1 MGQQSSVESKSPQRF
16 SVSSIQIE
24 APDPGDVPL
33 PPEFRIA
40 VYENLILQIEKT
52 GKFQHVYRSGD
63 KNAANVPDLVT
74 LHTRAR
80 AFTEGSQKKREVT
93 TVMGATSLTVN
104 VRITDHASQS
114 IVERDIK
121 GRVVLMGENLGAT
134 YDFSS
139 LPPSVLPG
147 NVFHSCDFASRAKL
161 PCLPCGRDASGVAKM
176 YSARKVLAR
185 YSTKISY
192 DFGSHYRRSGPKV
205 TCAGAL
211 CLANM
216 TYRRFS

>member
-1 MGQQSSVESKSPQRF
+1 LKDHSRAVNSVALPIVLFCAVFLVAGHLMGQQSSGEAKSLQKM
-16 SVSSIQIE
+16 SASSIQIE

-63 KNAANVPDLVT
+63 KNAANVSDLVT

-104 VRITDHASQS
+104 VRITDHVGQS
-114 IVERDIK
+114 IVDRDIK
-121 GRVVLMGENLGAT
+121 GKVVLMGENLGAT
-134 YDFSS
+134 YDFS
-139 LPPSVLPG
+139 
-147 NVFHSCDFASRAKL
+147 KK
-161 PCLPCGRDASGVAKM
+161 VAKIV
-176 YSARKVLAR
+176 RD
-185 YSTKISY
+185 T
-192 DFGSHYRRSGPKV
+192 F
-205 TCAGAL
+205 
-211 CLANM
+211 
-216 TYRRFS
+216 

>member
-1 MGQQSSVESKSPQRF
+1 MKDHSRAVNSVALPIVLSCAVFLMPGHLMGQQSSVESKSPQRF

-121 GRVVLMGENLGAT
+121 GRVVLMGETWARPT
-134 YDFSS
+134 ISPAS
-139 LPPSVLPG
+139 LP
-147 NVFHSCDFASRAKL
+147 ASYQGT
-161 PCLPCGRDASGVAKM
+161 C
-176 YSARKVLAR
+176 
-185 YSTKISY
+185 STVVIS
-192 DFGSHYRRSGPKV
+192 HRERS
-205 TCAGAL
+205 
-211 CLANM
+211 CLACLAEGM
-216 TYRRFS
+216 LLESRRCTQPGRS